1 MTYAY
6 SLATLRVESALELPE
21 LTPWQGPDAAPPDI
35 VFRLGSV
42 PPRLERTDRVGAVF
56 QARGR
61 DEFLLTLPEAGRI
74 LVCNGREVTIE
85 MSGEADLIGT
95 RALLTGPV
103 QALLWHQRGLLPL
116 HANGVVVGGRA
127 VLLAGPSAAGKSA
140 LAAVLAGDGC
150 EILADDVCAVE
161 LREAPR
167 RAMVLPGVTMLRLWH
182 DTLDHLGIS
191 PEGLRPVLSDN
202 EKFFVDRWRRCSE
215 PRELAAVIVLVRRTN
230 IVRGSEQL
238 HGPIAENAV
247 RRVVHT
253 RRPARALCREE
264 DAAAAVTRMLLA
276 GVTVWRL
283 SLPDDLAGVRDAAAK
298 VRSLLEQY

>member
-1 MTYAY
+1 MKYAY
-6 SLATLRVESALELPE
+6 NLATLRVESALELPE
-21 LTPWQGPDAAPPDI
+21 LTPWEGPNLSEPDL

-42 PPRLERTDRVGAVF
+42 PLRLERPDRVAAVF

-74 LVCNGREVTIE
+74 WVCNGHDVTIE
-85 MSGEADLIGT
+85 MSSEADLIGA
-95 RALLTGPV
+95 RALLTGPI

-116 HANGVVVGGRA
+116 HADGVVIGDRA
-127 VLLAGPSAAGKSA
+127 VLLAGPSAAGKTA
-140 LAAVLAGDGC
+140 LAAILARDGC

-182 DTLDHLGIS
+182 DTLAYLGIS
-191 PEGLRPVLSDN
+191 PEGLRPVLSNNDR
-202 EKFFVDRWRRCSE
+202 FFVNCWSRCSQ
-215 PRELAAVIVLVRRTN
+215 PRELAAVIVLARRMT
-230 IVRGSEQL
+230 IAPGIEQL
-238 HGPIAENAV
+238 QGPLGEKAV
-247 RRVVHT
+247 RRVVHM
-253 RRPARALCREE
+253 RRPARALCREQ
-264 DAAAAVTRMLLA
+264 DAFSAVTRMLLA

-283 SLPDDLAGVRDAAAK
+283 DLPDDLACVRDAAAK